1 MRIASVLL
9 LWGAICASAPIALS
23 SSLMPLAPVEAQ
35 TEATRPSR
43 APQLLEA
50 TTTNNRVRSRYAQY
64 RITLASP
71 ADAQP
76 IEAIQI
82 QQRSGTEAI
91 QLRLDQTRVWVNGAA
106 WAIASHSGNGHT
118 EPLILT
124 FADPIP
130 PNSAIV
136 LQLRPHY
143 NPRWGGEYSYG
154 ITVLM
159 AEDFSLYLG
168 PARLRFYEGD
178 RRIWFP

>member
-9 LWGAICASAPIALS
+9 LWGAICVSAPIALS
-23 SSLMPLAPVEAQ
+23 PSLIPPAQ
-35 TEATRPSR
+35 AQREATRPSR
-43 APQLLEA
+43 APQLLE
-50 TTTNNRVRSRYAQY
+50 TRTTNNQVRSRYAQY

-71 ADAQP
+71 AAAQP
-76 IEAIQI
+76 IQALQL
-82 QQRSGTEAI
+82 QQRTGTEAI
-91 QLRLDQTRVWVNGAA
+91 QLRLDQTRVWVNGAE
-106 WAIASHSGNGHT
+106 WAIASSTGNGQG

-124 FADPIP
+124 FTNPIP

-143 NPRWGGEYSYG
+143 NPRWAGEYSYG
-154 ITVLM
+154 VTVIM
-159 AEDFSLYLG
+159 NEDFSLYIG

>member
-9 LWGAICASAPIALS
+9 LWGAICVSAPIALS
-23 SSLMPLAPVEAQ
+23 PSLMPLAPVQAQ

-43 APQLLEA
+43 APQLLGA
-50 TTTNNRVRSRYAQY
+50 STTNNRVRSRYAQY

-76 IEAIQI
+76 IGAIQL
-82 QQRSGTEAI
+82 QQRTGTEAI
-91 QLRLDQTRVWVNGAA
+91 RLRLDQTRVWVNGSA
-106 WAIASHSGNGHT
+106 WAIASASGNGHG

-124 FADPIP
+124 FTDPIP

-136 LQLRPHY
+136 LQLRPHA

-154 ITVLM
+154 VTVIIN
-159 AEDFSLYLG
+159 ENFSLYVG

-178 RRIWFP
+178 RRIWL

>member
-1 MRIASVLL
+1 MRIGSVLL
-9 LWGAICASAPIALS
+9 LWGAICASAPVALS
-23 SSLMPLAPVEAQ
+23 PSLISPAPVQAQ
-35 TEATRPSR
+35 GEVTRPSR

-50 TTTNNRVRSRYAQY
+50 RTTNNRVRSRYAQY

-71 ADAQP
+71 PDAQP
-76 IEAIQI
+76 IQAIQLE
-82 QQRSGTEAI
+82 QRTGTEAI
-91 QLRLDQTRVWVNGAA
+91 QLRLDQTRVWVNGAE
-106 WAIASHSGNGHT
+106 WAIGSHSGNGHA

-130 PNSAIV
+130 PNSTIT

-154 ITVLM
+154 ITVIM